1 MSQENVEVVRGHIE
15 AFRRG
20 DVPGTLSYFDPY
32 VVWDPSRVRALDF
45 SVAYGR
51 EEVTETI
58 RRYIGAFDAPEPRSS
73 SRCAA

>member
-32 VVWDPSRVRALDF
+32 VVWDPSRVRALAF
-45 SVAYGR
+45 GVAYGR
-51 EEVTETI
+51 EEVSETI